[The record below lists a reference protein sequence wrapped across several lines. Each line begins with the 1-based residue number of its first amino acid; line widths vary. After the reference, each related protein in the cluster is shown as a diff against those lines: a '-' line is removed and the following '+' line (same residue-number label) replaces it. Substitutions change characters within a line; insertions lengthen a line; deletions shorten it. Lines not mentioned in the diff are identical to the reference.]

1 MQIVYFV
8 IEKNKE
14 PWLNRLRTYEAENL
28 DNGYEHTI
36 IAVFGANCSTL
47 LGVP

>member
-28 DNGYEHTI
+28 DNCHEQLQSLEL
-36 IAVFGANCSTL
+36 IAVL
-47 LGVP
+47 R